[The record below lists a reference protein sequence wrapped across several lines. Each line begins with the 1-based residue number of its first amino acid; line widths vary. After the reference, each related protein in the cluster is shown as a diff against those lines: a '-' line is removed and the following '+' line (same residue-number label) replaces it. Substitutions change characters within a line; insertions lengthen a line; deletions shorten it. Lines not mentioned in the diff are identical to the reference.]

1 MNLKEKY
8 TDLLINIGF
17 SKEDIQQH
25 WVDFEFN
32 YSNQSRFY
40 HNLKHLQ
47 EMVSCYD
54 NYFDRLQFPNEVL
67 YSIFYHDY
75 IYVSSQKDNEL
86 KSAEYAIKILPKTTS
101 INSSLVFDM
110 ICATQKHQHNQ
121 MEDINWLIDF
131 DLKILAKDWE
141 DYKIYFAQIRQ
152 EYGQYPEVI
161 YKEGRAKALKH
172 FLEYEFIF
180 QTEVF
185 RKQFEQKAR
194 ANIEREI
201 LLLQRMPL
209 CR

>member
-32 YSNQSRFY
+32 YSNKSRFY

-101 INSSLVFDM
+101 INSSLVFYM

-152 EYGQYPEVI
+152 EYGQYQEVI